1 MGMERFAFW
10 RRSGTMRPMR
20 GNELVAKA
28 DALARRAHRGQ
39 RRKNGEPFID
49 HVRRV
54 AAAVR
59 SPKEKAVALLHDAVE
74 KGRADW
80 KDLFAAGFP
89 PEVVSAVERL
99 TRRPRESYE
108 AFVRRAAAVPLARAV
123 KLADLEDSLDL
134 RRYNQLGPKEW
145 TRLHRHYHAWQ
156 GLVRAPQKKR
166 AKVPP
171 RPKAQAKTKA
181 SAKAPAKAKAKARR

>member
-1 MGMERFAFW
+1 MTGRVAFRRRF
-10 RRSGTMRPMR
+10 GTMRRMT
-20 GNELVAKA
+20 GKELVAKA
-28 DALARRAHRGQ
+28 DALARRAHHGQ

-59 SPKEKAVALLHDAVE
+59 TPKEKAVALLHDAVE

-80 KDLFAAGFP
+80 EALFAAGFAT
-89 PEVVSAVERL
+89 EIVSAVERL

-156 GLVRAPQKKR
+156 SLVRKPA
-166 AKVPP
+166 PP
-171 RPKAQAKTKA
+171 RKAA
-181 SAKAPAKAKAKARR
+181 APAKAKGA

>member
-1 MGMERFAFW
+1 MNG
-10 RRSGTMRPMR
+10 S
-20 GNELVAKA
+20 ELIAKA
-28 DALARRAHRGQ
+28 DALARLAHRGQ

-54 AAAVR
+54 AAGVR
-59 SPKEKAVALLHDAVE
+59 TPKEKAVALLHDAVE

-108 AFVRRAAAVPLARAV
+108 AFVRRAASVPLARAV

-156 GLVRAPQKKR
+156 GLMGRPKKKR
-166 AKVPP
+166 A
-171 RPKAQAKTKA
+171 QAK
-181 SAKAPAKAKAKARR
+181 PKAKAKARPKPKTKA